1 MNKKKEAWT
10 GIEPTLKETKVQFYV
25 QITARPVFCLLSFFL
40 SFKKILIIL
49 ILITTSPPP
58 PPPRTCHIS
67 DHDQFS
73 FFKKIVIILLLH
85 LHLSHLTPDS

>member
-1 MNKKKEAWT
+1 MKMNKKKEAWT

-73 FFKKIVIILLLH
+73 SKKSSSSSSSTSTSTCH
-85 LHLSHLTPDS
+85 T